1 VSILLTDYINS
12 RAFFD
17 DQFRIGEWER
27 NNGPAQTR
35 YFMSCI
41 VAALPAAERR
51 HLGSQALSIL
61 DWGCAL
67 GDGVDVLKQAFPR
80 CVVVGQDFSVE
91 AITRARRA
99 YPQHE
104 FVVDEEIRCDFDVVV
119 VSNCLEHFGDPLRLV
134 ETHLA
139 SCRAL
144 YVALVPFEEEPLYD
158 GHASRFDRDTFPPR
172 LGAWTRI
179 ALRPIEMDPRYWL
192 GSQLLVVYGSQSYAS
207 DTVGADV
214 PEPGLSA
221 EQHMNEDAAYR
232 AMLAAEGRKWGDHLK
247 VEASGEWNSWLD
259 HPYIAAHYRQRALV
273 DGLSWPAFVRRE
285 LGGPAERCL
294 DLGCGAG
301 ARSFSVY
308 DEGAAL
314 SLEGHDISADRI
326 AQAEQVRLARGIP
339 GGFAVADGNAGE
351 LPAGR
356 YGLIFSCHS
365 FHHFLRLEHI
375 MEQVH
380 RALTP
385 SGFFVLEEYVGPTQ
399 FQWTDEQIAL
409 TRALMALVPERLR
422 RLRWDAIK
430 TFEGRPT
437 PAEVVAVSPFES
449 IRSAEIYP
457 LFQQH
462 FQVVAAKKLGG
473 TLQHLLY
480 NGIVHRFVPSDA
492 EAQACLD
499 AVIGVEDALID
510 TGRLPSDFMLLI
522 GRRKDAPG

>member
-1 VSILLTDYINS
+1 VRYSLYTDYINS

-17 DQFRIGEWER
+17 NQFKIGEWER

-35 YFMSCI
+35 YFMSRI
-41 VAALPAAERR
+41 AAELPEAER
-51 HLGSQALSIL
+51 HYLARHALSIL

-67 GDGVDVLKQAFPR
+67 GDGLDVLKQAFPQCR
-80 CVVVGQDFSVE
+80 VVGQDFSLE

-99 YPQHE
+99 YPHHE
-104 FVVDEEIRCDFDVVV
+104 FIVGDEICSDFDVIIA
-119 VSNCLEHFGDPLRLV
+119 SNCLEHVGDPLRLADA
-134 ETHLA
+134 HLA
-139 SCRAL
+139 SCRKL
-144 YVALVPFEEEPLYD
+144 YVALVPFEEQPLYA
-158 GHASRFDRDTFPPR
+158 GHASRFDLDTFPPQ
-172 LGAWTRI
+172 LGAWRRI
-179 ALRPIEMDPRYWL
+179 AALPIEMDARYWR
-192 GSQLLVVYGSQSYAS
+192 GRQLLVVYGSQSYVS
-207 DTVGADV
+207 DTVGPDLSRA
-214 PEPGLSA
+214 ETSA

-232 AMLAAEGRKWGDHLK
+232 AMLAAEGKKWGEHLQ
-247 VEASGEWNSWLD
+247 VEASGEWHAWLD

-285 LGGPAERCL
+285 LGAPAERSL

-301 ARSFSVY
+301 ARSFAVY

-314 SLEGHDISADRI
+314 ALEGHDISAERI
-326 AQAEQVRLARGIP
+326 AQAEAVRRARGIP

-351 LPAGR
+351 LPANR

-365 FHHFLRLEHI
+365 FHHFLRLEHV

-380 RALTP
+380 RALAP
-385 SGFFVLEEYVGPTQ
+385 EGFFVLEEFVGPTQ

-409 TRALMALVPERLR
+409 VRSLMALVPERLR
-422 RLRWDAIK
+422 RFRWDAVK
-430 TFEGRPT
+430 THEGRPT
-437 PAEVVAVSPFES
+437 PAEVAAVSPFES

-457 LFQQH
+457 LFQKY

-473 TLQHLLY
+473 TLQHLFY
-480 NGIVHRFVPSDA
+480 NGIMHRFVPGDA

-510 TGRLPSDFMLLI
+510 TDRLPSDFMLLI
-522 GRRKDAPG
+522 GRRKA

>member
-1 VSILLTDYINS
+1 MSILLTDYINS
-12 RAFFD
+12 PAFFD
-17 DQFRIGEWER
+17 AQFRVGEWER

-35 YFMSCI
+35 YFMSRL
-41 VAALPAAERR
+41 VAELPAAERDHIAR
-51 HLGSQALSIL
+51 RGLSIL

-67 GDGVDVLKQAFPR
+67 GDGLDPLRHAFPGSAI
-80 CVVVGQDFSVE
+80 VGQDISLE

-104 FVVDEEIRCDFDVVV
+104 FVVGDEIRCDFDVIV
-119 VSNCLEHFGDPLRLV
+119 VSNCLEHFADPLRLV
-134 ETHLA
+134 EKQLA
-139 SCRAL
+139 ACRKL
-144 YVALVPFEEEPLYD
+144 YVALVPFAESPLYD
-158 GHASRFDRDTFPPR
+158 GHAFSFDRDTFPPQ
-172 LGAWTRI
+172 LGGWTRI
-179 ALRPIEMDPRYWL
+179 ALRQVEIEPRYWL
-192 GSQLLVVYGSQSYAS
+192 GQQLMVIYGSPSYLD
-207 DTVGADV
+207 DTVEADAKAG
-214 PEPGLSA
+214 PSA
-221 EQHMNEDAAYR
+221 EQHMSEDAAYR
-232 AMLAAEGRKWGDHLK
+232 AMLAAEGRKWGEHLK
-247 VEASGEWNSWLD
+247 VEASGEWNAWLD
-259 HPYIAAHYRQRALV
+259 HPFIAAHYRQRALV

-285 LGGPAERCL
+285 LGGPAERSL

-301 ARSFSVY
+301 ARSFAVH
-308 DEGAAL
+308 DEGATL
-314 SLEGHDISADRI
+314 VLEGHDISEERI
-326 AQAEQVRLARGIP
+326 AQAEEVRQARGIP

-351 LPAGR
+351 LATGR

-385 SGFFVLEEYVGPTQ
+385 AGFFVLEEYVGPTQ

-422 RLRWDAIK
+422 RLRWDAVK
-430 TFEGRPT
+430 THEGRPT

-457 LFQQH
+457 LFQKY
-462 FQVVAAKKLGG
+462 FQVVVVKKLGG
-473 TLQHLLY
+473 TLQHLFY
-480 NGIVHRFVPSDA
+480 NGIIHRFAPGDA
-492 EAQACLD
+492 EAQSCLE
-499 AVIGVEDALID
+499 AVMNVEDALVD